1 MYWKSEIL
9 QQAERPVKDLEDKPE
24 EITQEVEP
32 KDKEIENKKERK
44 EKRRKKTGGSVQNV

>member
-24 EITQEVEP
+24 EITQEVKP
-32 KDKEIENKKERK
+32 KDKEIGNKKERK